1 MTVKLNE
8 CANRKPMNRVVIY
21 SAHQHLS
28 FGSILIKIVSSRA
41 SLNQKKPMKFNIL

>member
-21 SAHQHLS
+21 LAHQHLS
-28 FGSILIKIVSSRA
+28 FGSKLIKIISSE
-41 SLNQKKPMKFNIL
+41 PP

>member
-8 CANRKPMNRVVIY
+8 CANRKPMNRVVY

-28 FGSILIKIVSSRA
+28 FGSILIKIISSE
-41 SLNQKKPMKFNIL
+41 PP